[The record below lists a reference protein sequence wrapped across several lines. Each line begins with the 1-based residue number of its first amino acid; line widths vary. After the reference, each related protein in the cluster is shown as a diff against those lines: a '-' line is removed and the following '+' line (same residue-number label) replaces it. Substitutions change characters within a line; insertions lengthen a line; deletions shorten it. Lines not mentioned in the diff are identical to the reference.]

1 MLLLETFSHRLFSW
15 KTLMFHY
22 DPNFAISKKR
32 LQITGFPKTFA
43 IFLEQL
49 FWIISATTKFCE
61 IKYLE
66 PYSKPYVNNGTGRAK
81 AKSLT
86 QQYLFLMLWIFSSI
100 SVRFFINLQDL
111 IKFHESN
118 PTAMADNMPAI

>member
-1 MLLLETFSHRLFSW
+1 
-15 KTLMFHY
+15 MFHY
-22 DPNFAISKKR
+22 EPNFAISKKR

-81 AKSLT
+81 AKSLS
-86 QQYLFLMLWIFSSI
+86 QQYLFPMFWIFSSI

-118 PTAMADNMPAI
+118 ATAMADNMPAI